1 MVKKV
6 NVLSAIFEK
15 YPKVLCCHTFLC
27 RVNYRWSQSWM
38 FYQPFLRN
46 IPKCYVFTPFCAGL
60 TTGGQK
66 MNVLSK
72 LNVWSSVILKNIP
85 KCYVFTPFCAG
96 LTTGGHKVECFISHF
111 EKYPKML
118 CFHTFLCRVNY
129 RWSQSF
135 ISVMFSRVN
144 VLSVICMF
152 SHLFAQSWMFY
163 QHCRVECFISHFWEI
178 SQNVMFSH
186 LFATIHM

>member
-66 MNVLSK
+66 LF
-72 LNVWSSVILKNIP
+72 LSVILKNIP

-96 LTTGGHKVECFISHF
+96 LTTGGQLNVLSVILKNIPKCYVFTPFCAGLTTGGQKVNVLSAIF

-118 CFHTFLCRVNY
+118 CFHTFLLLYTCK
-129 RWSQSF
+129 
-135 ISVMFSRVN
+135 
-144 VLSVICMF
+144 L
-152 SHLFAQSWMFY
+152 
-163 QHCRVECFISHFWEI
+163 
-178 SQNVMFSH
+178 
-186 LFATIHM
+186 T

>member
-15 YPKVLCCHTFLC
+15 YPNVLCCHTFLC

-38 FYQPFLRN
+38 FYQSFLRN

-66 MNVLSK
+66 LNVL
-72 LNVWSSVILKNIP
+72 SVILKNIP
-85 KCYVFTPFCAG
+85 KCYVFTPFLCRVNYRWS
-96 LTTGGHKVECFISHF
+96 KVECFISHF

-118 CFHTFLCRVNY
+118 CFHTFLCRINY
-129 RWSQSF
+129 RWSQS
-135 ISVMFSRVN
+135 
-144 VLSVICMF
+144 
-152 SHLFAQSWMFY
+152 WMFY
-163 QHCRVECFISHFWEI
+163 QSFWKI

-186 LFATIHM
+186 LFVQG

>member
-15 YPKVLCCHTFLC
+15 YPNVLCCHTFLC

-38 FYQPFLRN
+38 FYQPFLR
-46 IPKCYVFTPFCAGL
+46 
-60 TTGGQK
+60 
-66 MNVLSK
+66 
-72 LNVWSSVILKNIP
+72 NIP

-129 RWSQSF
+129 RWSKVECF
-135 ISVMFSRVN
+135 ISHFEKYPKMSCFHTFLCRVN
-144 VLSVICMF
+144 YRWSKG
-152 SHLFAQSWMFY
+152 
-163 QHCRVECFISHFWEI
+163 ECFISHFWEI

>member
-6 NVLSAIFEK
+6 NVLSVIFEK

-66 MNVLSK
+66 LNVL
-72 LNVWSSVILKNIP
+72 SVILKNIP

-129 RWSQSF
+129 RWSKG
-135 ISVMFSRVN
+135 
-144 VLSVICMF
+144 
-152 SHLFAQSWMFY
+152 
-163 QHCRVECFISHFWEI
+163 ECFISHFWEI

>member
-15 YPKVLCCHTFLC
+15 YPNVLCCHTFLC

-38 FYQPFLRN
+38 FYQPFLR
-46 IPKCYVFTPFCAGL
+46 
-60 TTGGQK
+60 
-66 MNVLSK
+66 
-72 LNVWSSVILKNIP
+72 NIP

-129 RWSQSF
+129 RW
-135 ISVMFSRVN
+135 
-144 VLSVICMF
+144 
-152 SHLFAQSWMFY
+152 AQSWMFY
-163 QHCRVECFISHFWEI
+163 QSFLRNIPKCYVFTPFCYYTHVNWLKPCHLATHNHVLWHMEFFCEKKVVCLVAICRKLSY
-178 SQNVMFSH
+178 
-186 LFATIHM
+186 